1 MRLPVCKVWFLVA
14 GIGLSTSW
22 ANPSQ
27 QAEHD
32 GIAQTEVDPST
43 KPDKDGRPSTET
55 TSSGVKEPAGDIDL
69 AAHRKGFQLYG
80 GLGFMTCVPD
90 GAADC
95 SNTYPGTFIST
106 GMEYRFWY
114 LGIALDFDYGRY
126 LVAEDDDFDVASL
139 SMHLM
144 PVIKAYY
151 PLKAIDIFLGFG
163 MGYGQQWVTE
173 DSSRSEASWTT
184 FWQAMKVTAGVGVD
198 LKPFGFP
205 DGFSLDLNADLLMHS
220 GGIRCA
226 KYGGAGPCL
235 DEKDLQGGQ
244 NDVADQLRLGSALRY
259 SF

>member
-1 MRLPVCKVWFLVA
+1 MWVLIA
-14 GIGLSTSW
+14 GLGISTSL
-22 ANPSQ
+22 ANPAQ
-27 QAEHD
+27 EAAHD
-32 GIAQTEVDPST
+32 GATQTDSDASSQPEKGT
-43 KPDKDGRPSTET
+43 KPAVEA
-55 TSSGVKEPAGDIDL
+55 TSSGQKRPVGDVDV

-80 GLGFMTCVPD
+80 GLGLKTCIPD

-114 LGIALDFDYGRY
+114 LGIALDFDLGRY
-126 LVAEDDDFDVASL
+126 LVAEDDDFDVSSL

-144 PVIKAYY
+144 PVLKAYY
-151 PLKAIDIFLGFG
+151 PLKSLDVFVGFG

-184 FWQAMKVTAGVGVD
+184 FWRAMKVTAGVGLD
-198 LKPFGFP
+198 LEPYGLPAGFT
-205 DGFSLDLNADLLMHS
+205 LDLNADLLMHS
-220 GGIRCA
+220 GGTRCA

-235 DEKDLQGGQ
+235 DEKDLKGGQ
-244 NDVADQLRLGSALRY
+244 NDVADQIRLGSALRY